1 MICENVMKRSY
12 LKVIWL

>member
-12 LKVIWL
+12 LKVMWL